1 MPGNRTAG
9 RPPNKN
15 QPGLPSGSGSRPAD
29 IATRRRARAARGITT
44 KLKPLLLP
52 VREPRAMPA
61 AAAGRS
67 CVARAECFEHRRASP
82 RIAGAPRGR
91 RRRPGER
98 RAACRPGRAAA
109 PSARCP
115 TSSRTRSAR
124 GAARGRRVRRE
135 RVERRLGRGS
145 EPDQGGR
152 AVAARR
158 GREATRR
165 QRDGPKRPG
174 RRHPA
179 ATASV
184 ALDESPSSS
193 KRLRRRRSTACP
205 RRRRR
210 TTAGTGGS
218 ARPASPSARRDAI
231 PTAAANI
238 CDVWEGNV
246 RPHERRDALRAAD
259 LVARVFRALLRGPVP
274 RHRGPRRRRRRG
286 RHVSRW
292 LAGEFALRGRRRV
305 AERRPR

>member
-1 MPGNRTAG
+1 
-9 RPPNKN
+9 
-15 QPGLPSGSGSRPAD
+15 
-29 IATRRRARAARGITT
+29 
-44 KLKPLLLP
+44 
-52 VREPRAMPA
+52 MPA

-67 CVARAECFEHRRASP
+67 CVARAECFEHRCASP

-109 PSARCP
+109 LSARCP
-115 TSSRTRSAR
+115 TSSRTKATRR
-124 GAARGRRVRRE
+124 AARGRRVRRE
-135 RVERRLGRGS
+135 RVERRLGRGA

-165 QRDGPKRPG
+165 QRDGPERPG
-174 RRHPA
+174 RRRPA
-179 ATASV
+179 ATGV
-184 ALDESPSSS
+184 GRPRRISPSSS

-210 TTAGTGGS
+210 TAAGAGGS

-286 RHVSRW
+286 RYVSRW